1 MAEEITYYRFL
12 SEVRAFLSKL
22 LKDPIKAQPSV
33 YLKNRD
39 VTRKKLIDDLLKR
52 DVLERHEKILD
63 PTNSDEKEAKYIVK
77 YKVHKKDF
85 EKRIHRLYIKY
96 FEKNINES
104 IDEIT
109 AYHGSPQNFKRFKE
123 KYINSF
129 YYGWGT
135 YLTVDTEEGEM
146 YATEN
151 GYLYEVN
158 IPEDNGFN
166 YLYSG
171 NVDEE
176 EYNRI
181 YSILIKAFPKY
192 QTAISIAIENCKK
205 YNNLNSIFNEYGIEG
220 CPANAKEI
228 SKIFNKNGII
238 GVVFKTIYV
247 IFDRKNIE
255 IVNRVQMQ
263 QRRQVA
269 EEVEHGIKLNEEG
282 EGGGVS
288 GGEGCGG
295 ATSTFSVGGDTT
307 RGDMGYDVPFGM
319 LSRPGYLADR
329 DKKKKKT
336 TNKIL
341 GKTIQA
347 EMRKPKKIYITEE
360 QFNYILKEEIGA
372 GGATTTTSV
381 ASNTTDGQLGP
392 VRPGCMTF
400 TKSDGSPDDSAFE
413 RKPGFSV
420 KHVGDK

>member
-1 MAEEITYYRFL
+1 MAEEITYFRFM

-22 LKDPIKAQPSV
+22 LKDPVKAQPSA

-39 VTRKKLIDDLLKR
+39 ITRKKLVDELLKR

-63 PTNSDEKEAKYIVK
+63 PTNSDEKEAKYVVK
-77 YKVHKKDF
+77 FKVHKKDF
-85 EKRIHRLYIKY
+85 EKRIHRIYIKY

-104 IDEIT
+104 V
-109 AYHGSPQNFKRFKE
+109 F
-123 KYINSF
+123 
-129 YYGWGT
+129 
-135 YLTVDTEEGEM
+135 
-146 YATEN
+146 EN
-151 GYLYEVN
+151 
-158 IPEDNGFN
+158 
-166 YLYSG
+166 
-171 NVDEE
+171 EE
-176 EYNRI
+176 EMKQEI
-181 YSILIKAFPKY
+181 
-192 QTAISIAIENCKK
+192 
-205 YNNLNSIFNEYGIEG
+205 LNSSDGEVYRTRGGI
-220 CPANAKEI
+220 
-228 SKIFNKNGII
+228 
-238 GVVFKTIYV
+238 
-247 IFDRKNIE
+247 
-255 IVNRVQMQ
+255 
-263 QRRQVA
+263 
-269 EEVEHGIKLNEEG
+269 NEEG
-282 EGGGVS
+282 EGGG
-288 GGEGCGG
+288 EGSIGG

-319 LSRPGYLADR
+319 IHRAGYLADR

-347 EMRKPKKIYITEE
+347 EMKKPKKIYITEE
-360 QFNYILKEEIGA
+360 QFNRILKEELGA